1 MSILITLKSIFD
13 QLPNVEQQVAD
24 YILKHSDRVPYESVS
39 QIAKNVNVSVP
50 SVTRLTKKIG
60 FKNFKDFKVELA
72 VSGAQT
78 SFITDVFSQIE
89 KTDSDDEM
97 TEKIFMGNIKSLED
111 TLKILDKKQISEF
124 AKQCASTGR
133 IVFIGQGGSGVLGH
147 EAALRFAHI
156 DIQAESYND
165 DIEVLLQTARLKK
178 KQVCIGISH
187 SGRTAIVK
195 EGLRIAKERGAVTA
209 LITNYMNT
217 PLKDLCDYL
226 FFTSFVENSVRS
238 AAISSKIAQTA
249 IIDTLYLLTAKKK
262 RAVWN
267 FAELDTLIERSLKT
281 K

>member
-1 MSILITLKSIFD
+1 MSVLITLKSLFD
-13 QLPNVEQQVAD
+13 QLPNAEQQVAD

-72 VSGAQT
+72 VSGAQN
-78 SFITDVFSQIE
+78 SFITEVFSQIE
-89 KTDSDDEM
+89 KNDSDDEVA
-97 TEKIFMGNIKSLED
+97 EKIFLGNIKSLDD

-124 AKQCASTGR
+124 AKHCSTTSR
-133 IVFIGQGGSGVLGH
+133 IIFIGQGSSGILGH

-156 DIQAESYND
+156 DVQAESYAD

-178 KQVCIGISH
+178 RQICIGISH

-195 EGLRIAKERGAVTA
+195 EGLRIAKDRGAMTA

-217 PLKDLCDYL
+217 PIKDFCDYL

-249 IIDTLYLLTAKKK
+249 IIDTIYLLTAKKK
-262 RAVWN
+262 RVIWD
-267 FAELDTLIERSLKT
+267 FSELDQLIERNLKT